1 LESQASGSLY
11 KFSAKIAFQQK
22 IEFWFATG
30 GAGFCLSR
38 ALALKMMPIVSGGK
52 FISIG
57 EKIRLP
63 DDVTVGYIVEHLLGK
78 KLTVIEQ
85 FHSHLEP
92 MKFLKLD
99 SLSDQIS
106 FSYSRYG
113 QENERVVAI
122 DGEIDVRIDPTR
134 FLSLH
139 CHLFPHL
146 AF

>member
-1 LESQASGSLY
+1 
-11 KFSAKIAFQQK
+11 
-22 IEFWFATG
+22 
-30 GAGFCLSR
+30 
-38 ALALKMMPIVSGGK
+38 MMPIVSGGK

-92 MKFLKLD
+92 IE
-99 SLSDQIS
+99 IS
-106 FSYSRYG
+106 QTRFIIRSKYLLATQDTG
-113 QENERVVAI
+113 KKWNVLAI

-146 AF
+146 AFWKQRIAKISKDYEMYIICYVFYERANFCY